1 MEISAKLVKELR
13 DRTAAGMMDCK
24 KALQECAGELEGAVD
39 WLRQKGLSKAAK
51 KAGRATSEGVVL
63 CKVSPDLAQAAMV
76 EVMCETDFVSRGEK
90 FQAFAASVIDL
101 VYDKKPA
108 DEAALQ
114 ALVGGAVTEQIATLG
129 ENMSVGRHANLAV
142 EGNGIIGS
150 YVHSNGKIG
159 VLIEIACEKAET
171 AKNPEL
177 AELGKNIAMQIAAAN
192 PAALDEAGLDPELV
206 EREREVSRQ
215 KTLEEGKPANIV
227 EKIVEGRIKKY
238 YQEVCLLFQSYIR
251 DDKMSINDV
260 VAATAKSVGDKLTV
274 KKFVRF
280 QLGENANSAE

>member
-13 DRTAAGMMDCK
+13 DRTAAGMMDCR